1 MPQYRLRISNCSLW
15 KLLLDLEVALEDLTR
30 LLMPNKD
37 EVNDL
42 VKKVEK
48 GKYSAEV
55 PKQIQYVVDST

>member
-1 MPQYRLRISNCSLW
+1 M
-15 KLLLDLEVALEDLTR
+15 LDLEVALEDLAR

-37 EVNDL
+37 IVNDL
-42 VKKVEK
+42 AKKVER

>member
-30 LLMPNKD
+30 LLMPNND

-42 VKKVEK
+42 AKKVER
-48 GKYSAEV
+48 GKYSAKV